1 MQITEFSTFNLQYP
15 GFLDEQFKCSQ
26 FEWSQISEQQKKN
39 FLSKRRNSHVKEGVN
54 VTIGNP
60 VFYFFLY
67 LTGVHF
73 RGKLQHGGDVIQ
85 QKINCWP
92 IRNREIGGVLLSD
105 VLYSNYH
112 LAGTEENKRLTLQEK
127 IKFSGYPTK
136 KVKTKWLTSIG
147 WVRLPTR

>member
-85 QKINCWP
+85 QKINC
-92 IRNREIGGVLLSD
+92 
-105 VLYSNYH
+105 
-112 LAGTEENKRLTLQEK
+112 
-127 IKFSGYPTK
+127 
-136 KVKTKWLTSIG
+136 
-147 WVRLPTR
+147 